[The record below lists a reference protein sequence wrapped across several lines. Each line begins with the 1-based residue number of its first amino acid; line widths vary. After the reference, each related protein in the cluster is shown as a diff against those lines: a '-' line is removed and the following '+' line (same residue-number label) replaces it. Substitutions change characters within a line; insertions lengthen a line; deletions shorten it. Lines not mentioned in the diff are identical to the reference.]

1 MRTSARL
8 PMVGLLHLVLAASVA
23 FAQDRVDGHWKG
35 TIDAPDQSIEIQV
48 DFNTAEGALTGEISI
63 PAQDARDVALA
74 EVVLSGTSIQFKM
87 PGIPGDPA
95 FEGNLSH
102 EGDRISGTFRQGGAE
117 MTFQLVRGD
126 DPAAAARAALEGFG
140 EVIEKAMK
148 DFNVPGV
155 ALAVVAGGEVVFA
168 EGFGYRDLENEL
180 PMTKESLFAIGSTTK
195 AMTATLLGML
205 VDEGKLDWDE
215 PLRTYLPEFRLSDP
229 MTTERITPRDLVTH
243 RSGLPRHDLLWYN
256 NNDPTRAEMVARMAH
271 LELTEDLRAKFQ
283 YNNLMFMTAGYLAGQ
298 LSGTT
303 WEAAMRDRLFAPLG
317 MERSGFSV
325 QDSQKDPDHAL
336 PYKEN
341 DDDELERIPFR
352 DISLVGP
359 AGSVNSSVN
368 EMSRWLLLNLR
379 GGKIGDEQL
388 INPSTLSEIQSPQ
401 MTTGA
406 TQDRPDISAGTYGMG
421 WGVDTYRG
429 HRRISH
435 GGGIDGFSTS
445 VMFFPDDDL
454 GLVSFNNIGSGLPFL
469 IIQHAADRVLGL
481 EEEDWLGEALEERI
495 KGKEA
500 GEKAEEKKGMTRVE
514 GTGPSHPLEDYPGE
528 YDNPG
533 YGTLTIA
540 RDGENLK
547 LLYNDID
554 APLEHWHYDVWSG
567 AETDDDPTFEDQK
580 FLFRGNEDG
589 LIAEVESRLEPRAE
603 PIVFRKKPDS
613 RLFDAEYLR
622 RFVGKYED
630 ETGTEFNVELSG
642 NNLILS
648 VPGEPPYTLEPEL
661 SGRFVLQEFRVA
673 SLDFQV
679 DEKGR
684 VNKIMLHLPGG
695 IFELPRVED

>member
-1 MRTSARL
+1 
-8 PMVGLLHLVLAASVA
+8 MVGLLHLVLAASVA
-23 FAQDRVDGHWKG
+23 FAQDSVDGHWKG

-48 DFNTAEGALTGEISI
+48 DFNTAEGVLTGEISI
-63 PAQDARDVALA
+63 PAQGARDVALA
-74 EVVLSGTSIQFKM
+74 EVVLSGTSIQFKI

-95 FEGNLSH
+95 FEGNFSD
-102 EGDRISGTFRQGGAE
+102 EGDRISGTFHQGGAE
-117 MTFQLVRGD
+117 MTFHLVRGD

-205 VDEGKLDWDE
+205 VDEGKLEWDE
-215 PLRTYLPEFRLSDP
+215 PLFTYLPKFRLSDP
-229 MTTERITPRDLVTH
+229 ITTERITPRDLVTH

-256 NNDPTRAEMVARMAH
+256 YNDPTRAEMIARMAH

-317 MERSGFSV
+317 MERSGFSF

-336 PYKEN
+336 PYREN

-352 DISLVGP
+352 DIPVVGP
-359 AGSVNSSVN
+359 AWSVNSSVN

-406 TQDRPDISAGTYGMG
+406 TQNRPDISAGTYGMG
-421 WGVDTYRG
+421 WWVDTYRG

-435 GGGIDGFSTS
+435 GGGIDGFTTS
-445 VMFFPDDDL
+445 VMLFPDDDL

-469 IIQHAADRVLGL
+469 INRHAADRVLGL

-514 GTGPSHPLEDYPGE
+514 GTRPSHPLEDYPGE

-540 RDGENLK
+540 RDGDNLK
-547 LLYNDID
+547 LRYNDIE

-567 AETDDDPTFEDQK
+567 AETDDGPTYPTFEDQK

-613 RLFDAEYLR
+613 RLFDAEYLS

-684 VNKIMLHLPGG
+684 VNKIMLHQPGG